1 MHFVVQNIIIYLNST
16 ELILF
21 YALFINHTKH
31 LKKSV
36 SNRKIVQNI
45 KQTNKMIL
53 AVFTGSPKQRLSIS
67 VNGNGKK

>member
-31 LKKSV
+31 FKKSV

-53 AVFTGSPKQRLSIS
+53 AVFTGSLKQRLSIS
-67 VNGNGKK
+67 VNGNDQK